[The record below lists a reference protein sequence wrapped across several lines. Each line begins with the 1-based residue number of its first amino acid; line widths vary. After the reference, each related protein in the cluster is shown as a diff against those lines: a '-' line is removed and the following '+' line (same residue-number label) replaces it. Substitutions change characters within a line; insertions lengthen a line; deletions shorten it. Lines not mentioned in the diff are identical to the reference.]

1 MTTAQ
6 EIYLRFSL
14 VLEPLEEVVKGLRQL
29 YFQAGEQDWPSYCYF
44 PLKKWLSVI
53 KTELNPSDPVT
64 EDLEVFWYST
74 LIHWHINQHVWT
86 VSETMLT
93 DERFDAS
100 PLDFVYELPHWGLYL
115 DLSGFETYFSSTLTA
130 SEVKGAFVCLNVYK
144 DLPVL
149 IVVFVAQS
157 EECPSDILP
166 FYLPLK
172 IDGATVGS
180 THDGLPDD
188 MAGWFIKIKRILA
201 SKYYSAIWA
210 EKRQVTC

>member
-29 YFQAGEQDWPSYCYF
+29 YLQSGEKDWPSYCYF
-44 PLKKWLSVI
+44 PLNKWLTVI
-53 KTELNPSDPVT
+53 RTELTPSDSAT

-93 DERFDAS
+93 DERFDAMS
-100 PLDFVYELPHWGLYL
+100 LDFVYELPHWAVYL

-130 SEVKGAFVCLNVYK
+130 SEVKGAFVSLNVYK
-144 DLPVL
+144 AFPVL
-149 IVVFVAQS
+149 IVIFVAQS
-157 EECPSDILP
+157 EENPSDILP

-172 IDGATVGS
+172 IEGATVGS
-180 THDGLPDD
+180 TRPGLPDD

-201 SKYYSAIWA
+201 CKYYSSMWT
-210 EKRQVTC
+210 EKRQAIC